1 MISPLSVY
9 QNSLRVSVSFPS
21 ERYDEKTSV
30 DQYTSW
36 HCNKKVLIWEGER
49 TAKQPCFAVRS
60 PRSERNVSFLLPE
73 KRLLLSISLTSQ
85 CSLTSCTTLLHF
97 TQRSLVFSRFRRLSQ
112 TFGEKADTHYP
123 AIHLCHCRRSPYI
136 CSRSPTLLKKPR
148 PHTDQ
153 IGFLH
158 PAVTLIWPHQQ

>member
-1 MISPLSVY
+1 MKRLPWISIPSGIATKRFLFGKE
-9 QNSLRVSVSFPS
+9 NTPFSF
-21 ERYDEKTSV
+21 V
-30 DQYTSW
+30 CW
-36 HCNKKVLIWEGER
+36 FER
-49 TAKQPCFAVRS
+49 TRGGVGSSLAKQPCFAVRS